1 MDERIKLY
9 LKRIND
15 MLEHDPLYKKLN
27 KSIDH
32 GKNSY
37 KIVQRKSVKVVDHDW
52 IEFIEDVLPNLD
64 TIVRNP
70 RKFIVVEEDII
81 DISLAKSITKES
93 VKHLATHTNFISAVE
108 GDKVIP
114 SKILNVQKEES
125 YEIYENRFLFTL
137 LTKLR
142 EFVQKRYDL
151 IKKSLVDSDQ
161 TQIVLESKYKIDQA
175 QLKLRLD
182 TIANMGFEEVNKLHT
197 EDLTDYERVARMQ
210 NIVNGF
216 MSSAFAKEMKSS
228 SPVRPPIMHTNV
240 IKKDPNFKKALKLWD
255 FIFSYNNPGY
265 HIEYINE
272 ETPVK
277 REIDPN
283 FKAIMYLNHLVVTN
297 LFKEGHEQDL
307 QFKENHDHVMEDAG
321 FDPKVL
327 DEIMCVTEL
336 ELYILKREK
345 DLKQLVKDEKAKI
358 DKYRE
363 EVKKKANVTT
373 VKVLGGYVLTN
384 KFKEIEKKILTE
396 YHKILSSLTP
406 SDYKPYS
413 IKEVNDEY
421 LTRLKDIIFKA
432 FTEINNYNFANEENN

>member
-1 MDERIKLY
+1 
-9 LKRIND
+9 
-15 MLEHDPLYKKLN
+15 
-27 KSIDH
+27 
-32 GKNSY
+32 
-37 KIVQRKSVKVVDHDW
+37 
-52 IEFIEDVLPNLD
+52 
-64 TIVRNP
+64 
-70 RKFIVVEEDII
+70 
-81 DISLAKSITKES
+81 
-93 VKHLATHTNFISAVE
+93 
-108 GDKVIP
+108 
-114 SKILNVQKEES
+114 
-125 YEIYENRFLFTL
+125 
-137 LTKLR
+137 
-142 EFVQKRYDL
+142 
-151 IKKSLVDSDQ
+151 
-161 TQIVLESKYKIDQA
+161 
-175 QLKLRLD
+175 
-182 TIANMGFEEVNKLHT
+182 
-197 EDLTDYERVARMQ
+197 
-210 NIVNGF
+210 
-216 MSSAFAKEMKSS
+216 
-228 SPVRPPIMHTNV
+228 
-240 IKKDPNFKKALKLWD
+240 
-255 FIFSYNNPGY
+255 
-265 HIEYINE
+265 
-272 ETPVK
+272 
-277 REIDPN
+277 
-283 FKAIMYLNHLVVTN
+283 MYLNHLVVTN

-432 FTEINNYNFANEENN
+432 FTEINNYNFTNEKNN